1 MLALCSSE
9 FLIDGINMTNEH
21 KDIKEKIIKHL
32 DGLNE
37 LERKEGS
44 SDLVKSLAER
54 YDVSENMVQKILAE
68 WSAGESVASGR

>member
-1 MLALCSSE
+1 
-9 FLIDGINMTNEH
+9 MTKEH
-21 KDIKEKIIKHL
+21 TDIKEKIIKHL

-44 SDLVKSLAER
+44 DDLIETLAER

-68 WSAGESVASGR
+68 WSAGEEY